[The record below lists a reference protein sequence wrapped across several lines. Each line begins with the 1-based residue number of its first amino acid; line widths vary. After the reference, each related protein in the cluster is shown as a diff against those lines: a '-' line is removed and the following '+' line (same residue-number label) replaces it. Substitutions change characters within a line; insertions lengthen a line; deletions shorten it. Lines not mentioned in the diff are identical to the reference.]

1 MAGDRANTKLPR
13 LGLSKERQ
21 GELTYELKHLPWI
34 PLIIIGIM
42 VFAAVFA
49 PILAPYSPTKQT
61 LRDKLLP
68 PAWQEEGTSEHLL
81 GTDILGRD
89 ILSRLIH
96 GARVSL
102 IVASTALLSGG
113 VVGGAL
119 GVISGYVGGKV
130 DTLIMRAVDAT
141 LAFPTILF
149 ALLLAVTMGQ
159 GLLTVVLAVTLILWA
174 RFARVTRGEV
184 LALKTNDYIAL
195 ATIHGCSSIRIM
207 AIHIM
212 PNVFNTFMVML
223 TLHVGLVILTEA
235 SLSFLGAGIPPPTP
249 SWGQM
254 VADGRAK
261 VASAWWI
268 SIIPGVAITMVV
280 IAFNVF
286 GDWLRDRL
294 DPKLRQLKCGI
305 AGSARKDSC
314 PGLDCISTR
323 ILHDTRML
331 SSSGQSGHDKWR
343 SSFSASS
350 GKTFSLAGRLRAWQC
365 PRPTTSWLLPPR

>member
-1 MAGDRANTKLPR
+1 MADDRSNIILPALR
-13 LGLSKERQ
+13 LSKERRRK
-21 GELTYELKHLPWI
+21 LTYELKHLPWI
-34 PLIIIGIM
+34 PLITIGIV

-49 PILAPYSPTKQT
+49 PIIAPYSPTKQT
-61 LRDKLLP
+61 LPDKLLP

-96 GARVSL
+96 GARVSM

-119 GVISGYVGGKV
+119 GIVSGYVGGKV

-149 ALLLAVTMGQ
+149 ALLLAVTMGH
-159 GLLTVVLAVTLILWA
+159 GVLTVVLAVTLILWA

-184 LALKTNDYIAL
+184 LALKNNDYIAM
-195 ATIHGCSSIRIM
+195 ARIHGCSSFRIM
-207 AIHIM
+207 AVHIM

-268 SIIPGVAITMVV
+268 SIIPGLAITMVV

-294 DPKLRQLKCGI
+294 DPKLRQL
-305 AGSARKDSC
+305 
-314 PGLDCISTR
+314 
-323 ILHDTRML
+323 
-331 SSSGQSGHDKWR
+331 
-343 SSFSASS
+343 
-350 GKTFSLAGRLRAWQC
+350 
-365 PRPTTSWLLPPR
+365 

>member
-1 MAGDRANTKLPR
+1 MAIGRMNITLPWPR
-13 LGLSKERQ
+13 MSRERRDQ
-21 GELTYELKHLPWI
+21 VNYELRHLPWI
-34 PLIIIGIM
+34 PLIIIGGM

-68 PAWQEEGTSEHLL
+68 PAWQEGGTTEHLL

-102 IVASTALLSGG
+102 IVATTALLSGG
-113 VVGGAL
+113 LIGGVL

-130 DTLIMRAVDAT
+130 DTMIMRAVDAT

-159 GLLTVVLAVTLILWA
+159 GLRTVVLAVTLILWA

-184 LALKTNDYIAL
+184 LSLKTSDYISLAL
-195 ATIHGCSSIRIM
+195 IHGCSSFRIM

-261 VASAWWI
+261 VATAWWI
-268 SIIPGVAITMVV
+268 AIIPGVAITMVV
-280 IAFNVF
+280 IAFNLF

-294 DPKLRQLKCGI
+294 DPKLRQL
-305 AGSARKDSC
+305 
-314 PGLDCISTR
+314 
-323 ILHDTRML
+323 
-331 SSSGQSGHDKWR
+331 
-343 SSFSASS
+343 
-350 GKTFSLAGRLRAWQC
+350 
-365 PRPTTSWLLPPR
+365 

>member
-1 MAGDRANTKLPR
+1 MASDRIDTSVQVLEVSGERHLR
-13 LGLSKERQ
+13 LK
-21 GELTYELKHLPWI
+21 YELKQLPWI
-34 PLIIIGIM
+34 PVVIIVII
-42 VFAAVFA
+42 VFAAIFA
-49 PILAPYSPTKQT
+49 PIVAPHSPTKQS
-61 LRDKLLP
+61 LRDKLQP
-68 PAWQEEGTSEHLL
+68 PAWQEGGTAGHLL

-89 ILSRLIH
+89 ILSRLIY

-102 IVASTALLSGG
+102 IVASTALLAGGAIGG
-113 VVGGAL
+113 VL
-119 GVISGYVGGKV
+119 GLVSGYAGGKV

-184 LALKTNDYIAL
+184 LGLKDNDYVAL
-195 ATIHGCSSIRIM
+195 AHVHGCSGVRIM
-207 AIHIM
+207 FIHIM

-261 VASAWWI
+261 VATAWWI
-268 SIIPGVAITMVV
+268 SIIPGVAITLVV

-294 DPKLRQLKCGI
+294 DPKLRQL
-305 AGSARKDSC
+305 
-314 PGLDCISTR
+314 
-323 ILHDTRML
+323 
-331 SSSGQSGHDKWR
+331 
-343 SSFSASS
+343 
-350 GKTFSLAGRLRAWQC
+350 
-365 PRPTTSWLLPPR
+365 

>member
-1 MAGDRANTKLPR
+1 MASDRIDTSVQVLEVSGERHGR
-13 LGLSKERQ
+13 LK
-21 GELTYELKHLPWI
+21 YELKQLPWI
-34 PLIIIGIM
+34 PVVIIVII
-42 VFAAVFA
+42 VFAAIFA
-49 PILAPYSPTKQT
+49 PIVAPHSPTKQS
-61 LRDKLLP
+61 LRDKLQP
-68 PAWQEEGTSEHLL
+68 PAWQEGGTAGHLL

-89 ILSRLIH
+89 ILSRLIY

-102 IVASTALLSGG
+102 IVASTALLAGGAIGG
-113 VVGGAL
+113 VL
-119 GVISGYVGGKV
+119 GLISGYAGGKV

-159 GLLTVVLAVTLILWA
+159 GLQTVVLAVTLILWA

-184 LALKTNDYIAL
+184 LGLKDNDYIAL
-195 ATIHGCSSIRIM
+195 AHVHGCSGIRIM
-207 AIHIM
+207 FVHIM
-212 PNVFNTFMVML
+212 PNVFNSFMVML

-261 VASAWWI
+261 VATAWWI
-268 SIIPGVAITMVV
+268 SIIPGVAITLVV

-294 DPKLRQLKCGI
+294 DPKLRQL
-305 AGSARKDSC
+305 
-314 PGLDCISTR
+314 
-323 ILHDTRML
+323 
-331 SSSGQSGHDKWR
+331 
-343 SSFSASS
+343 
-350 GKTFSLAGRLRAWQC
+350 
-365 PRPTTSWLLPPR
+365 

>member
-1 MAGDRANTKLPR
+1 MAGGRISITLRWPR
-13 LGLSKERQ
+13 MSRERQ
-21 GELTYELKHLPWI
+21 DEVNYELRHLPWI
-34 PLIIIGIM
+34 PLIIIGVM

-68 PAWQEEGTSEHLL
+68 PAWQEGGTSEHLL
-81 GTDILGRD
+81 GTDVLGRD

-113 VVGGAL
+113 LIGGVL

-184 LALKTNDYIAL
+184 LSLKTNDFIAL
-195 ATIHGCSSIRIM
+195 ARIHGCSSFRIM

-212 PNVFNTFMVML
+212 PNAFNTFMVML

-280 IAFNVF
+280 IAFNLF

-294 DPKLRQLKCGI
+294 DPKLRQL
-305 AGSARKDSC
+305 
-314 PGLDCISTR
+314 
-323 ILHDTRML
+323 
-331 SSSGQSGHDKWR
+331 
-343 SSFSASS
+343 
-350 GKTFSLAGRLRAWQC
+350 
-365 PRPTTSWLLPPR
+365 

>member
-1 MAGDRANTKLPR
+1 MAGGRINITLRWPR
-13 LGLSKERQ
+13 MSRERQ
-21 GELTYELKHLPWI
+21 DEVNYELRHLPWI
-34 PLIIIGIM
+34 PLIIIGVM

-68 PAWQEEGTSEHLL
+68 PAWQEGGTTEHLL
-81 GTDILGRD
+81 GTDVLGRD

-113 VVGGAL
+113 LIGGVL
-119 GVISGYVGGKV
+119 GVLSGYVGGKV

-184 LALKTNDYIAL
+184 LSLKTNDFIAL
-195 ATIHGCSSIRIM
+195 ARIHGCSSFRIM

-212 PNVFNTFMVML
+212 PNAFNTFMVML

-280 IAFNVF
+280 IAFNLF

-294 DPKLRQLKCGI
+294 DPKLRQL
-305 AGSARKDSC
+305 
-314 PGLDCISTR
+314 
-323 ILHDTRML
+323 
-331 SSSGQSGHDKWR
+331 
-343 SSFSASS
+343 
-350 GKTFSLAGRLRAWQC
+350 
-365 PRPTTSWLLPPR
+365 

>member
-1 MAGDRANTKLPR
+1 MADDRSNIILPALR
-13 LGLSKERQ
+13 LSKERRRK
-21 GELTYELKHLPWI
+21 LTYELKHLPWI
-34 PLIIIGIM
+34 PLITIGIV

-49 PILAPYSPTKQT
+49 PIIAPYSPTKQT
-61 LRDKLLP
+61 LPDKLLP

-96 GARVSL
+96 GARVSM

-119 GVISGYVGGKV
+119 GIVSGYVGGKV

-159 GLLTVVLAVTLILWA
+159 GVLTVVLAVTLILWA

-184 LALKTNDYIAL
+184 LALKNNDYIAL
-195 ATIHGCSSIRIM
+195 ARIHGCSSFRIM

-268 SIIPGVAITMVV
+268 SIIPGLAITMVV

-286 GDWLRDRL
+286 GDWLRDRF
-294 DPKLRQLKCGI
+294 DPKLRQL
-305 AGSARKDSC
+305 
-314 PGLDCISTR
+314 
-323 ILHDTRML
+323 
-331 SSSGQSGHDKWR
+331 
-343 SSFSASS
+343 
-350 GKTFSLAGRLRAWQC
+350 
-365 PRPTTSWLLPPR
+365 

>member
-1 MAGDRANTKLPR
+1 MAESRTEISAPALPE
-13 LGLSKERQ
+13 STERQ
-21 GELTYELKHLPWI
+21 SRLKDELKQLPWI
-34 PLIIIGIM
+34 PVIIIALM
-42 VFAAVFA
+42 VFAAIFA
-49 PILAPYSPTKQT
+49 PVIAPHSPTKQS
-61 LRDKLLP
+61 LRDKLRP
-68 PAWQEEGTSEHLL
+68 PAWQERGTAQYVL

-89 ILSRLIH
+89 ILSRLIY

-102 IVASTALLSGG
+102 VVAFAALLAGGAIGG
-113 VVGGAL
+113 VL
-119 GVISGYVGGKV
+119 GLVSGYAGGKT

-159 GLLTVVLAVTLILWA
+159 GLVTVVLAVTLILWA

-184 LALKTNDYIAL
+184 LSLKDNDYIAL
-195 ATIHGCSSIRIM
+195 ARVHGCSGVRIM
-207 AIHIM
+207 FVHIM
-212 PNVFNTFMVML
+212 PNVFNSFMVML

-261 VASAWWI
+261 VATAWWI

-280 IAFNVF
+280 IAFNLF

-294 DPKLRQLKCGI
+294 DPKLRQI
-305 AGSARKDSC
+305 
-314 PGLDCISTR
+314 
-323 ILHDTRML
+323 
-331 SSSGQSGHDKWR
+331 
-343 SSFSASS
+343 
-350 GKTFSLAGRLRAWQC
+350 
-365 PRPTTSWLLPPR
+365 

>member
-1 MAGDRANTKLPR
+1 MAIGRMNITLPWPR
-13 LGLSKERQ
+13 MPRERRDKVN
-21 GELTYELKHLPWI
+21 YELRHLPWI
-34 PLIIIGIM
+34 PLIIIGGM

-68 PAWQEEGTSEHLL
+68 PAWQEGGTAEHLL

-102 IVASTALLSGG
+102 TVAVTALLSGG
-113 VVGGAL
+113 LIGGVL

-184 LALKTNDYIAL
+184 LSLKTSDYISLAL
-195 ATIHGCSSIRIM
+195 IHGCSSFRIM
-207 AIHIM
+207 VFHIM

-261 VASAWWI
+261 VATAWWI

-280 IAFNVF
+280 IAFNLF

-294 DPKLRQLKCGI
+294 DPKLRQL
-305 AGSARKDSC
+305 
-314 PGLDCISTR
+314 
-323 ILHDTRML
+323 
-331 SSSGQSGHDKWR
+331 
-343 SSFSASS
+343 
-350 GKTFSLAGRLRAWQC
+350 
-365 PRPTTSWLLPPR
+365 

>member
-1 MAGDRANTKLPR
+1 MADDRLNIILPALR
-13 LGLSKERQ
+13 LSKERRSK
-21 GELTYELKHLPWI
+21 LTYELKHLPWI
-34 PLIIIGIM
+34 SLITISVV

-49 PILAPYSPTKQT
+49 PIIAPYSPTKQT
-61 LRDKLLP
+61 LPDKLLP

-96 GARVSL
+96 GARVSM

-119 GVISGYVGGKV
+119 GIISGYVGGKV

-159 GLLTVVLAVTLILWA
+159 GILTVVLAVTLILWA
-174 RFARVTRGEV
+174 RFARGTRSEV

-195 ATIHGCSSIRIM
+195 ARVRGCSSVRIM
-207 AIHIM
+207 VVHIM

-254 VADGRAK
+254 VSDGRAK

-268 SIIPGVAITMVV
+268 SIIPGLAITMVV
-280 IAFNVF
+280 IAFNMF

-294 DPKLRQLKCGI
+294 DPKLRQL
-305 AGSARKDSC
+305 
-314 PGLDCISTR
+314 
-323 ILHDTRML
+323 
-331 SSSGQSGHDKWR
+331 
-343 SSFSASS
+343 
-350 GKTFSLAGRLRAWQC
+350 
-365 PRPTTSWLLPPR
+365 

>member
-1 MAGDRANTKLPR
+1 MAGGRISITLRWPR
-13 LGLSKERQ
+13 MSRERQ
-21 GELTYELKHLPWI
+21 DEVNYELRHLPWI
-34 PLIIIGIM
+34 PLIIIGVM

-68 PAWQEEGTSEHLL
+68 PAWQEGGTTEHLL
-81 GTDILGRD
+81 GTDVLGRD

-113 VVGGAL
+113 LIGGVL
-119 GVISGYVGGKV
+119 GVVSGYVGGKV

-184 LALKTNDYIAL
+184 LSLKTNDFIAL
-195 ATIHGCSSIRIM
+195 ARIHGCSSFRIM

-212 PNVFNTFMVML
+212 PNAFNTFMVML

-280 IAFNVF
+280 IAFNLF

-294 DPKLRQLKCGI
+294 DPKLRQL
-305 AGSARKDSC
+305 
-314 PGLDCISTR
+314 
-323 ILHDTRML
+323 
-331 SSSGQSGHDKWR
+331 
-343 SSFSASS
+343 
-350 GKTFSLAGRLRAWQC
+350 
-365 PRPTTSWLLPPR
+365 

>member
-1 MAGDRANTKLPR
+1 MASDRIDTSVQVLEVSGERHGR
-13 LGLSKERQ
+13 LK
-21 GELTYELKHLPWI
+21 YELKQLPWI
-34 PLIIIGIM
+34 PVVIIVII
-42 VFAAVFA
+42 VFAAIFA
-49 PILAPYSPTKQT
+49 PIVAPHSPTKQS
-61 LRDKLLP
+61 LRDKLQP
-68 PAWQEEGTSEHLL
+68 PAWQEGGTAGHLL

-89 ILSRLIH
+89 ILSRLIY

-102 IVASTALLSGG
+102 IVASTALLAGGAIGG
-113 VVGGAL
+113 VL
-119 GVISGYVGGKV
+119 GLISGYAGGKV

-184 LALKTNDYIAL
+184 LGLKDNDYVAL
-195 ATIHGCSSIRIM
+195 AHVHGCSGVRIM
-207 AIHIM
+207 FIHIM

-261 VASAWWI
+261 VATAWWI
-268 SIIPGVAITMVV
+268 SIIPGVAITLVV

-294 DPKLRQLKCGI
+294 DPKLRQL
-305 AGSARKDSC
+305 
-314 PGLDCISTR
+314 
-323 ILHDTRML
+323 
-331 SSSGQSGHDKWR
+331 
-343 SSFSASS
+343 
-350 GKTFSLAGRLRAWQC
+350 
-365 PRPTTSWLLPPR
+365 

>member
-1 MAGDRANTKLPR
+1 MADDRSNIILSA
-13 LGLSKERQ
+13 LGLSKERRRK
-21 GELTYELKHLPWI
+21 LTYELKHLPWI
-34 PLIIIGIM
+34 PLITIGIV

-49 PILAPYSPTKQT
+49 PIIAPYSPTKQT
-61 LRDKLLP
+61 LPDKLLP

-96 GARVSL
+96 GARVSM

-119 GVISGYVGGKV
+119 GIVSGYVGGKV

-159 GLLTVVLAVTLILWA
+159 GVLTVVLAVTLILWA

-195 ATIHGCSSIRIM
+195 ARIHGCSSFRIM
-207 AIHIM
+207 AVHIM

-268 SIIPGVAITMVV
+268 SIIPGLAITMVV

-294 DPKLRQLKCGI
+294 DPKLRQL
-305 AGSARKDSC
+305 
-314 PGLDCISTR
+314 
-323 ILHDTRML
+323 
-331 SSSGQSGHDKWR
+331 
-343 SSFSASS
+343 
-350 GKTFSLAGRLRAWQC
+350 
-365 PRPTTSWLLPPR
+365 

>member
-1 MAGDRANTKLPR
+1 MAGGRINITLPWPR
-13 LGLSKERQ
+13 MSRERQ
-21 GELTYELKHLPWI
+21 EKVNYEIRHLPWI
-34 PLIIIGIM
+34 PIFIIGVM

-49 PILAPYSPTKQT
+49 PIIAPYSPTKNT

-68 PAWQEEGTSEHLL
+68 PAWQEGGTSEHLL
-81 GTDILGRD
+81 GTDVLGRD

-102 IVASTALLSGG
+102 IVASTALFSGG
-113 VVGGAL
+113 LIGGVL

-184 LALKTNDYIAL
+184 LSLKTNDFIAL
-195 ATIHGCSSIRIM
+195 ARIHGCSSFRIM

-212 PNVFNTFMVML
+212 PNAFNTFMVML

-268 SIIPGVAITMVV
+268 SIIPGVAKTMVV
-280 IAFNVF
+280 IAFNLF

-294 DPKLRQLKCGI
+294 DPKLRQL
-305 AGSARKDSC
+305 
-314 PGLDCISTR
+314 
-323 ILHDTRML
+323 
-331 SSSGQSGHDKWR
+331 
-343 SSFSASS
+343 
-350 GKTFSLAGRLRAWQC
+350 
-365 PRPTTSWLLPPR
+365 

>member
-1 MAGDRANTKLPR
+1 MADDRSNIILPALR
-13 LGLSKERQ
+13 LSKEQRRK
-21 GELTYELKHLPWI
+21 LTYELKHLPWI
-34 PLIIIGIM
+34 PLITIGIV

-49 PILAPYSPTKQT
+49 PIIAPYSPTKQT
-61 LRDKLLP
+61 LPDKLLP

-96 GARVSL
+96 GARVSM

-119 GVISGYVGGKV
+119 GIVSGYVGGKV

-159 GLLTVVLAVTLILWA
+159 GVLTVVLAVTLILWA

-184 LALKTNDYIAL
+184 LALKNNDYIAM
-195 ATIHGCSSIRIM
+195 ARIHGCSSFRIM
-207 AIHIM
+207 AVHIM

-254 VADGRAK
+254 VSDGRAK

-268 SIIPGVAITMVV
+268 SIIPGLAITMVV

-294 DPKLRQLKCGI
+294 DPKLRQL
-305 AGSARKDSC
+305 
-314 PGLDCISTR
+314 
-323 ILHDTRML
+323 
-331 SSSGQSGHDKWR
+331 
-343 SSFSASS
+343 
-350 GKTFSLAGRLRAWQC
+350 
-365 PRPTTSWLLPPR
+365 

>member
-1 MAGDRANTKLPR
+1 MAESRTEISAPALPE
-13 LGLSKERQ
+13 SSERQ
-21 GELTYELKHLPWI
+21 SRLKDELKQLPWI
-34 PLIIIGIM
+34 PVIIISLM
-42 VFAAVFA
+42 VFAAIFA
-49 PILAPYSPTKQT
+49 PIIAPHSPTKQS
-61 LRDKLLP
+61 LRDKLRP
-68 PAWQEEGTSEHLL
+68 PAWQERGAPQYVL

-89 ILSRLIH
+89 ILSRLIY

-102 IVASTALLSGG
+102 VVAFAALLAGGAIGG
-113 VVGGAL
+113 VL
-119 GVISGYVGGKV
+119 GLVSGYAGGKT

-159 GLLTVVLAVTLILWA
+159 GLVTVVLAVTLILWA

-184 LALKTNDYIAL
+184 LSLKDNDYIAL
-195 ATIHGCSSIRIM
+195 ARVHGCSGVRIM
-207 AIHIM
+207 FVHIM
-212 PNVFNTFMVML
+212 PNVFNSFMVML

-261 VASAWWI
+261 VATAWWI

-280 IAFNVF
+280 IAFNLF

-294 DPKLRQLKCGI
+294 DPKLRQI
-305 AGSARKDSC
+305 
-314 PGLDCISTR
+314 
-323 ILHDTRML
+323 
-331 SSSGQSGHDKWR
+331 
-343 SSFSASS
+343 
-350 GKTFSLAGRLRAWQC
+350 
-365 PRPTTSWLLPPR
+365 

>member
-1 MAGDRANTKLPR
+1 MASDRIDTSVQVLEVS
-13 LGLSKERQ
+13 GERRSQ
-21 GELTYELKHLPWI
+21 LKYELKQLPWI
-34 PLIIIGIM
+34 PVVIIVVI
-42 VFAAVFA
+42 VFAAIFA
-49 PILAPYSPTKQT
+49 PIVAPHSPTKQS
-61 LRDKLLP
+61 LRDKLQP
-68 PAWQEEGTSEHLL
+68 PAWQEGGTAGHLL

-89 ILSRLIH
+89 ILSRLIY

-102 IVASTALLSGG
+102 IVASTALLAGGAIGG
-113 VVGGAL
+113 VL
-119 GVISGYVGGKV
+119 GLISGYAGGKV

-184 LALKTNDYIAL
+184 LGLKDNDYVAL
-195 ATIHGCSSIRIM
+195 AHVHGCSGVRIM
-207 AIHIM
+207 FVHIM

-261 VASAWWI
+261 VATAWWI
-268 SIIPGVAITMVV
+268 SIIPGVAITLVV

-294 DPKLRQLKCGI
+294 DPKLRQL
-305 AGSARKDSC
+305 
-314 PGLDCISTR
+314 
-323 ILHDTRML
+323 
-331 SSSGQSGHDKWR
+331 
-343 SSFSASS
+343 
-350 GKTFSLAGRLRAWQC
+350 
-365 PRPTTSWLLPPR
+365 

>member
-1 MAGDRANTKLPR
+1 MADDRSNIILPALR
-13 LGLSKERQ
+13 LSKERRRK
-21 GELTYELKHLPWI
+21 LTYELKHLPWI
-34 PLIIIGIM
+34 PLITIGIV

-49 PILAPYSPTKQT
+49 PIIAPYSPTKQT
-61 LRDKLLP
+61 LPDKLLP
-68 PAWQEEGTSEHLL
+68 PAWQEEGTREHLL

-96 GARVSL
+96 GARVSM
-102 IVASTALLSGG
+102 IIASTALLSGG

-119 GVISGYVGGKV
+119 GIVSGYVGGKV

-159 GLLTVVLAVTLILWA
+159 GVLTVVLAVTLILWA

-195 ATIHGCSSIRIM
+195 ARIHGCSSFRIM
-207 AIHIM
+207 AVHIM

-268 SIIPGVAITMVV
+268 SIIPGLAITMVV

-294 DPKLRQLKCGI
+294 DPKLRQL
-305 AGSARKDSC
+305 
-314 PGLDCISTR
+314 
-323 ILHDTRML
+323 
-331 SSSGQSGHDKWR
+331 
-343 SSFSASS
+343 
-350 GKTFSLAGRLRAWQC
+350 
-365 PRPTTSWLLPPR
+365 

>member
-1 MAGDRANTKLPR
+1 MADNRANVILPGLR
-13 LGLSKERQ
+13 LSKEQRRR
-21 GELTYELKHLPWI
+21 LTYELKHLPWI
-34 PLIIIGIM
+34 PLITIGIM

-61 LRDKLLP
+61 LSHKLLP

-102 IVASTALLSGG
+102 MVASAALFSGG
-113 VVGGAL
+113 VLGGAF
-119 GVISGYVGGKV
+119 GIISGYVGGKV

-159 GLLTVVLAVTLILWA
+159 GVLTVVLAVTLILWA

-195 ATIHGCSSIRIM
+195 ARIHGCSSFRIM
-207 AIHIM
+207 AVHIM

-268 SIIPGVAITMVV
+268 SIIPGLAITMVV

-294 DPKLRQLKCGI
+294 DPKLRQL
-305 AGSARKDSC
+305 
-314 PGLDCISTR
+314 
-323 ILHDTRML
+323 
-331 SSSGQSGHDKWR
+331 
-343 SSFSASS
+343 
-350 GKTFSLAGRLRAWQC
+350 
-365 PRPTTSWLLPPR
+365 

>member
-1 MAGDRANTKLPR
+1 MADDRSNIILPA
-13 LGLSKERQ
+13 LGLSKERRRK
-21 GELTYELKHLPWI
+21 LTYELKHLPWI
-34 PLIIIGIM
+34 PLITIGIV

-49 PILAPYSPTKQT
+49 PIIAPYSPTKQT
-61 LRDKLLP
+61 LPDKLLP

-96 GARVSL
+96 GARVSM

-119 GVISGYVGGKV
+119 GIVSGYVGGKV

-159 GLLTVVLAVTLILWA
+159 GVLTVVLAVTLILWA

-184 LALKTNDYIAL
+184 LALKNNDYIAL
-195 ATIHGCSSIRIM
+195 ARIHGCSSFRIM
-207 AIHIM
+207 AVHIM

-268 SIIPGVAITMVV
+268 SIIPGLAITMVV

-286 GDWLRDRL
+286 GDWLRDRF
-294 DPKLRQLKCGI
+294 DPKLRQL
-305 AGSARKDSC
+305 
-314 PGLDCISTR
+314 
-323 ILHDTRML
+323 
-331 SSSGQSGHDKWR
+331 
-343 SSFSASS
+343 
-350 GKTFSLAGRLRAWQC
+350 
-365 PRPTTSWLLPPR
+365 

>member
-1 MAGDRANTKLPR
+1 MAGGRISITLRWPR
-13 LGLSKERQ
+13 MSRERQ
-21 GELTYELKHLPWI
+21 DEVNYELRHLPWI
-34 PLIIIGIM
+34 PLIIIGVM

-49 PILAPYSPTKQT
+49 PILAPYSPAKQT

-68 PAWQEEGTSEHLL
+68 PAWQEGGTSEHLL
-81 GTDILGRD
+81 GTDVLGRD

-113 VVGGAL
+113 LIGGVL

-184 LALKTNDYIAL
+184 LSLKTNDFIAL
-195 ATIHGCSSIRIM
+195 ARIHGCSSFRIM

-212 PNVFNTFMVML
+212 PNAFNTFMVML

-280 IAFNVF
+280 IAFNLF

-294 DPKLRQLKCGI
+294 DPKLRQL
-305 AGSARKDSC
+305 
-314 PGLDCISTR
+314 
-323 ILHDTRML
+323 
-331 SSSGQSGHDKWR
+331 
-343 SSFSASS
+343 
-350 GKTFSLAGRLRAWQC
+350 
-365 PRPTTSWLLPPR
+365 